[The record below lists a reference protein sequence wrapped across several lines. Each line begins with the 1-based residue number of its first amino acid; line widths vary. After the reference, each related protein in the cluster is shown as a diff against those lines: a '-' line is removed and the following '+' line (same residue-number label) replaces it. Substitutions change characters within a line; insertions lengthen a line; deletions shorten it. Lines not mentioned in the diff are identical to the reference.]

1 MNLKYKGI
9 CNQSRRG
16 GIGYKTFTP
25 PSKLS
30 YLLKQPRQANIIK
43 HENKLS
49 QEHGGRGAQINLEEP
64 ALYEITYLLKTEAEA
79 ASEFPAEPI
88 KKQIEDRKGIILEEL
103 RAHKIRLSYPIKKQ
117 TEAIHGAFKF
127 MMKTGELEALK
138 ESMSKERG
146 ILRYILAHA
155 KLRETRRQA
164 FGVKAK
170 EPRGAAA
177 DVATIDKKLDELL
190 GK

>member
-1 MNLKYKGI
+1 MV
-9 CNQSRRG
+9 S
-16 GIGYKTFTP
+16 
-25 PSKLS
+25 
-30 YLLKQPRQANIIK
+30 
-43 HENKLS
+43 
-49 QEHGGRGAQINLEEP
+49 EP

-127 MMKTGELEALK
+127 MMKPGELEALK